1 MRENKKVNVKNIY
14 YATLKNRK
22 TGEKKYMLC
31 LLKSRIKSCVL
42 IDLKTDNEYYLYNN
56 GDLSLLGGYC
66 LNESVIC
73 GITPYSS
80 IVKDTFSI
88 VSINDLL
95 KKDQSISKIYSEE
108 YDEYIYRD
116 TEEFQKTLAIIKP
129 DGIKNITKIIEM
141 MYKEGLCINKYEVRS
156 LDEEILS
163 EHYSHLVDKPFYPK
177 LKEYM
182 MSGDVVIMELSG
194 ENAVDKLR
202 TLMGPTDSTKA
213 PKGTIRGKF
222 GTDVTYNA
230 IHGSDSVENAKIE
243 LNRFF
248 RQKQKRI

>member
-1 MRENKKVNVKNIY
+1 MKENKKVNVKNIY
-14 YATLKNRK
+14 YATLKNRQ

-56 GDLSLLGGYC
+56 GDLSLFGGYC
-66 LNESVIC
+66 LNENVIC
-73 GITPYSS
+73 GITPYCS
-80 IVKDTFSI
+80 IVKDTFTF
-88 VSINDLL
+88 VSIKDLI
-95 KKDQSISKIYSEE
+95 KKDQSISKIYNEKYHE
-108 YDEYIYRD
+108 YVYKD

-141 MYKEGLCINKYEVRS
+141 MYKEGLHINKYEIRS

-163 EHYSHLVDKPFYPK
+163 EHYSHLLDKPFYPK

-182 MSGDVVIMELSG
+182 MSGEVVIMELSG

-202 TLMGPTDSTKA
+202 TLMGPTDSAKA
-213 PKGTIRGKF
+213 PKGTIRGEF

-230 IHGSDSVENAKIE
+230 IHGSDSIENAKIE

-248 RQKQKRI
+248 KQKQKRI